1 MRILIINPNSSEAMT
16 AKIAEA
22 ARRVAS
28 DPAGIAAVPVA
39 EGPESIE
46 GHVDGAFAVPGM
58 LRVARREEKEGV
70 SGIVI
75 ACFDDTG
82 LDALRALVDV
92 PVVGIGEASCQ
103 MASLVARRFSVVTT
117 LRQSVPILEDNIAR
131 YGLAHRCVRVR
142 ASGVAVLDLEGSE
155 GGGAAPDA
163 IRAQV
168 AAALREDAAE
178 GIVLGCAGMANLAGA
193 LSREFGVP
201 VIEGVSA
208 AVKLIEGLVSMG
220 VTTSKAGGW
229 APSPQKPYL
238 QAALGMAPL

>member
-22 ARRVAS
+22 ARKVAI
-28 DPAGIAAVPVA
+28 DPAGLAAVSVT

-58 LRVARREEKEGV
+58 LRAARRAEKEGV
-70 SGIVI
+70 SGFVI

-131 YGLAHRCVRVR
+131 YGLSHRCVRVR
-142 ASGVAVLDLEGSE
+142 ASGVPVLDLEGSE
-155 GGGAAPDA
+155 GGAAPDA

-178 GIVLGCAGMANLAGA
+178 GIVLGCAGMADLAGA